1 MVLIRRAAVKDA
13 EIETDL
19 WTRVGERKEGEM
31 NGQSSMEAYT
41 LPYIKQITNGN
52 LTGNENWGSVKT
64 QKYRKWW
71 EVGRRV
77 KEGGDI
83 CTPMANSC

>member
-31 NGQSSMEAYT
+31 NG
-41 LPYIKQITNGN
+41 
-52 LTGNENWGSVKT
+52 
-64 QKYRKWW
+64 
-71 EVGRRV
+71 
-77 KEGGDI
+77 
-83 CTPMANSC
+83 